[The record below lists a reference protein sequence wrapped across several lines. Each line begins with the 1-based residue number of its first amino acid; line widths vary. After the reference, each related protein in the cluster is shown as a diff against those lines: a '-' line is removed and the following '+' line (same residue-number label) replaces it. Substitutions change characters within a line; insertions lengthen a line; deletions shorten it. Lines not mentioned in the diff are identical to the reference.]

1 MLHQA
6 LPLSVKASDRNGRAG
21 RATAEDGLWTSFLAL
36 RATGASN
43 AESRRA
49 LCKSVHLS
57 PSSVKSWARLGT
69 VLADD
74 AVRRHQALIS
84 GLASSSHTE
93 PSEIDESADLAMT
106 CLRAAEKQA
115 LFKLLGTGLTT
126 PADLQVQV
134 QSSGMRSSEGE
145 NYTHAHGMSVDLSAY
160 EYARIL
166 TGIAKAQLCGGKPGS
181 SLRASKAVARAVHTY
196 PGIGEAW
203 GYLAVALVSIVLPPL
218 PLLPPLGSVDC
229 RVSSAE
235 CRYPS
240 G

>member
-1 MLHQA
+1 M
-6 LPLSVKASDRNGRAG
+6 SVKASDRNGRAG
-21 RATAEDGLWTSFLAL
+21 RAAAEDGLWTSFLAL

-74 AVRRHQALIS
+74 AVLRHQARIS

-93 PSEIDESADLAMT
+93 PSGIDESADLAMT
-106 CLRAAEKQA
+106 CLKAAEKQA
-115 LFKLLGTGLTT
+115 LFNLMGTGR
-126 PADLQVQV
+126 DLQVR
-134 QSSGMRSSEGE
+134 SSGMRSSEGA
-145 NYTHAHGMSVDLSAY
+145 NDINASMTVDLSAY

-181 SLRASKAVARAVHTY
+181 SLRAAKAVARAVHTY

-203 GYLAVALVSIVLPPL
+203 DFLSVALVSIVLPPL
-218 PLLPPLGSVDC
+218 SLLPPLGSVEC
-229 RVSSAE
+229 RVPISIK
-235 CRYPS
+235 RD
-240 G
+240 